1 MPQTWR
7 MNPGQPPGAL
17 DADTLAGGEAGAAP
31 LALPLFHEAEQTKDQ
46 MEQAIWENGLIT
58 GAVTRPATKTFA
70 EPGYTPQEMASR
82 MPDLYGLSHPD
93 GVEVLRQAV
102 RDHPSGVTPQYRC
115 EFRLRSRQ
123 GLWVWFTN
131 DDRTMDS
138 HNRNT
143 GAPLDC
149 CQTHLIRYMSQTH
162 LPQPFGLSLSKPGRS
177 LQAALRQAQG
187 ERVYLR
193 YVANQASSTS
203 TITSAPGVPGLTHRP
218 VPSAHAHAYQWCRVP
233 TRRALWPPFVCPCGR
248 YRLPQSGQRRLGA
261 PGGPPHDLCDGP
273 GPPGAPRCRGRHR
286 GPVQGQGVR
295 DRVARDGQAGGLEIR
310 RVLTP
315 RTAKWRP

>member
-1 MPQTWR
+1 
-7 MNPGQPPGAL
+7 
-17 DADTLAGGEAGAAP
+17 
-31 LALPLFHEAEQTKDQ
+31 

-102 RDHPSGVTPQYRC
+102 RDHPSGVTPQYHC

-123 GLWVWFTN
+123 GVWVWFTN

-143 GAPLDC
+143 GAPLDW

-177 LQAALRQAQG
+177 LQAALGQAQG
-187 ERVYLR
+187 ERACLR
-193 YVANQASSTS
+193 YVANQANSTS
-203 TITSAPGVPGLTHRP
+203 TIASAPGVPGPTHRP
-218 VPSAHAHAYQWCRVP
+218 VPSAHAHAYR
-233 TRRALWPPFVCPCGR
+233 
-248 YRLPQSGQRRLGA
+248 
-261 PGGPPHDLCDGP
+261 
-273 GPPGAPRCRGRHR
+273 
-286 GPVQGQGVR
+286 
-295 DRVARDGQAGGLEIR
+295 
-310 RVLTP
+310 
-315 RTAKWRP
+315 

>member
-7 MNPGQPPGAL
+7 MNPAQPRGAL
-17 DADTLAGGEAGAAP
+17 EADTLAGGEAGAAP
-31 LALPLFHEAEQTKDQ
+31 LAWPLFHEAEQTKDQ

-102 RDHPSGVTPQYRC
+102 RDHPSGVTPQYHC

-143 GAPLDC
+143 GAPLDW
-149 CQTHLIRYMSQTH
+149 CQTHLIIEPTS
-162 LPQPFGLSLSKPGRS
+162 LNLKCPFGLSLSTPR
-177 LQAALRQAQG
+177 AALRQAQR
-187 ERVYLR
+187 ERFKQIRAVSTGTGLR
-193 YVANQASSTS
+193 HIFHN
-203 TITSAPGVPGLTHRP
+203 R
-218 VPSAHAHAYQWCRVP
+218 
-233 TRRALWPPFVCPCGR
+233 
-248 YRLPQSGQRRLGA
+248 SG
-261 PGGPPHDLCDGP
+261 
-273 GPPGAPRCRGRHR
+273 
-286 GPVQGQGVR
+286 
-295 DRVARDGQAGGLEIR
+295 
-310 RVLTP
+310 
-315 RTAKWRP
+315 